1 MAHRRTYHRCQLTA
15 TIAYNADEF
24 KDVYFAAEQ
33 TVDEGVVGLPHPS
46 CERQARSMSV
56 PEGAGGKRARK
67 KQGMMQVDHCVEVA
81 YVER

>member
-33 TVDEGVVGLPHPS
+33 TVDEGVVALPHPS
-46 CERQARSMSV
+46 CERQAHSMSV
-56 PEGAGGKRARK
+56 PEDA
-67 KQGMMQVDHCVEVA
+67 QVVNVREKNKG
-81 YVER
+81 